1 MASVLIIEADLGFRI
16 YAQVIYR
23 DAGHRVT
30 CVGDGDQA
38 LTMLATNRFD
48 LAVVGA
54 IGSPGRE
61 GDRTGIELIKAC
73 AELSVAGRTRLVLH
87 SDDPLAALELDGRNI
102 DVELLP
108 RPAHPAELLALT
120 NLGSGLELV

>member
-1 MASVLIIEADLGFRI
+1 MLIIEADPGVRM
-16 YAQVIYR
+16 YTQVIFR

-30 CVGDGDQA
+30 CVGDADQG
-38 LTMLATNRFD
+38 LTMLASNRFD

-54 IGSPGRE
+54 VDSADGEATS
-61 GDRTGIELIKAC
+61 DRGLDLVKASDQ
-73 AELSVAGRTRLVLH
+73 LSLAARTRVVLH
-87 SDDPLAALELDGRNI
+87 TADPLAPAEIGLLELEI
-102 DVELLP
+102 EIVP